1 MSTKPSAYE
10 ELLVLRAQDGEQRA
24 LGTLVNQWHV
34 RLSRYAQHLTGD
46 AEGTAEVMQE
56 VWLSVVRSLHRLE
69 DPARFRPW
77 VYRIVANK
85 CTDWVRHRVRS
96 RGATQPLGDNDV
108 ATEAPVELHLGDH
121 GAVHSVKDPSMGE
134 RTVVVPCLRLDGYLA
149 EKGLPRIDLLK
160 LDVEGSEADVIEGLG
175 ERLADV
181 SAMVGEMHTR
191 LVDAPALYRRLEDAG
206 FRLLHQTTFKGG
218 EDQGVHGFE
227 MTRG

>member
-1 MSTKPSAYE
+1 MPTEPSAYE
-10 ELLVLRAQDGEQRA
+10 ELLVLRAQNGEQRA

-108 ATEAPVELHLGDH
+108 ATEAPVESSDDEIATLRDAIAELPADKRAILSMFYIDDLSIREI
-121 GAVHSVKDPSMGE
+121 AVVLA
-134 RTVVVPCLRLDGYLA
+134 VPEGTIKSRLFHARSQLKQILE
-149 EKGLPRIDLLK
+149 EKNR
-160 LDVEGSEADVIEGLG
+160 
-175 ERLADV
+175 
-181 SAMVGEMHTR
+181 
-191 LVDAPALYRRLEDAG
+191 
-206 FRLLHQTTFKGG
+206 
-218 EDQGVHGFE
+218 
-227 MTRG
+227 